1 MGESVETG
9 QPRLHSEITKLHID
23 KLVAGGDGLA
33 FLGGRAVFIPLT
45 LPDEDIVA
53 RIVLERRDYL
63 RAELVSVVTA
73 SPDRV
78 EPSCPLFGRCGGCN
92 LQHCSPDAQRRL
104 KAGIVRE
111 LFSRTSGVD
120 FDAGPA
126 GIAVEAGAAYGYRNR
141 MQLHFDAEGR
151 LGLSRRESNEVLAI
165 PGCPV
170 AVAGLDEWIG
180 ERSYS
185 TGLRGEM
192 APYLGNRDRFVA
204 FGSGKKVWIEGQH
217 ARATVEIGGQPIS
230 FPLGSFFQSNLE
242 LLERLV
248 PAVVEGFEGGRAA
261 DLYAG
266 VGLFGRFL
274 AEKGSRVTLVEE
286 NAEALAL
293 ARVNAKG
300 PAHEYVHQSVDA
312 WCRGP
317 AARADFDFLVV
328 DPPRTG
334 LSPGLAAWIV
344 ERKPPLVSYVSCDPV
359 TLARDAKALLSGG
372 YRLESLRL
380 FDFYPQT
387 GHIEALARFAWDGG
401 GK

>member
-1 MGESVETG
+1 METG
-9 QPRLHSEITKLHID
+9 PHRLHIE

-33 FLGGRAVFIPLT
+33 FLEGRAVFVPLT
-45 LPDEDIVA
+45 LPGEDVVA
-53 RIVLERRDYL
+53 RIILERSDYL
-63 RAELVSVVTA
+63 RAELVSVLAA

-78 EPSCPLFGRCGGCN
+78 EPVCPLFGRCGGCN
-92 LQHCSPDAQRRL
+92 LQHCAPDAQLSL

-111 LFSRTSGVD
+111 LFART
-120 FDAGPA
+120 A
-126 GIAVEAGAAYGYRNR
+126 GIEFNAGAGAPGFIVEAGAVYGYRNR
-141 MQLHFDAEGR
+141 MQLHFDSEGR
-151 LGLSRRESNEVLAI
+151 LGLSRRESNEVMAI

-170 AVAGLDEWIG
+170 ALESLDEWIG
-180 ERSYS
+180 ERSNS
-185 TGLRGEM
+185 TGIRSEM

-204 FGSGKKVWIEGQH
+204 FGAGKKVWIEGQH
-217 ARATVEIGGQPIS
+217 IQAKVEVLGQPIS

-274 AEKGSRVTLVEE
+274 AEKGGRVTLVEE
-286 NAEALAL
+286 NAESLAL

-300 PAHEYVHQSVDA
+300 PSHEYSAQSVDA

-317 AARADFDFLVV
+317 GARAEFDFLVL

-344 ERKPPLVSYVSCDPV
+344 ARKPPRVSYVSCDPV
-359 TLARDAKALLSGG
+359 TLARDAKALLAGG
-372 YRLESLRL
+372 YRLESLSL
-380 FDFYPQT
+380 YDFYPQT
-387 GHIEALARFAWDGG
+387 GHIEALARFAQDGG
-401 GK
+401 RR